1 MKNIKKTA
9 WVIAGFLCLGI
20 AYIGII
26 VPGIPWTT
34 PTIGAAFCFAKG
46 SDRWHNWLMNHKL
59 FGSFLRNWRD
69 KKIFPTKVKW
79 AMFIMMDISLITI
92 WLTTGNWMLVMG
104 VAAMMAAVLFWA
116 YRLPGSVEQWEQS
129 QRRSK

>member
-59 FGSFLRNWRD
+59 FGSFLRNWSD
-69 KKIFPTKVKW
+69 KRIFPTKAKW
-79 AMFIMMDISLITI
+79 AMFVMMDISLITL
-92 WLTTGNWMLVMG
+92 WVTTGNWILVLG
-104 VAAMMAAVLFWA
+104 LAAVMAVILFWA
-116 YRLPGSVEQWEQS
+116 SRFPGSLEEWQKR
-129 QRRSK
+129 QRLSK